1 MANLDK
7 LLRKIEQNKA
17 TENEVK
23 TYPLTIGGETF
34 EVATMSKVEKRQ
46 FVYAQETNKTTL
58 TVGDMVKKMKPFI
71 YKSLNLKD
79 LAVRAKDEGLINSF
93 YDVVEALFEPEEIV
107 EIIAFLA
114 EINNVNEKVVE
125 DEINEIKK
133 P

>member
-46 FVYAQETNKTTL
+46 FVYAQETNKT
-58 TVGDMVKKMKPFI
+58 M
-71 YKSLNLKD
+71 
-79 LAVRAKDEGLINSF
+79 
-93 YDVVEALFEPEEIV
+93 
-107 EIIAFLA
+107 
-114 EINNVNEKVVE
+114 
-125 DEINEIKK
+125 
-133 P
+133 

>member
-71 YKSLNLKD
+71 YKALKLKD
-79 LAVRAKDEGLINSF
+79 LEVRAKDEGLINSF
-93 YDVVEALFEPEEIV
+93 YDVVESKGLILF
-107 EIIAFLA
+107 
-114 EINNVNEKVVE
+114 
-125 DEINEIKK
+125 
-133 P
+133 